1 LNYSN
6 SPPRSPLREPGFKTT
21 SPNLG
26 ATMPDTEGI
35 VTTPVD
41 LHAACLVVIR
51 GPKVGEKFD
60 LDREITVGR
69 DPTADVCLPNDA
81 LVSRTH
87 ARFTP
92 DNAGVRVADLRSTN
106 GTLVN
111 DKPTEGKYLD
121 DGDQITIGKTV
132 FKFVSSSNI
141 EAAYH
146 DHVWT
151 LTHHDALTGVHNR
164 ASFDGAIADA
174 VVRATNHGS
183 PLALVLFDI
192 DHFKRCNDTHGH
204 RAGDHVLRVVAG
216 VASQH
221 TRKGDLIARYG
232 GEEFA
237 VILHGLA
244 WPGPA
249 RFAEHLRELIAAAT
263 IEFEG
268 KSIPVTASVGVAMWG
283 PPLITAGH
291 LVELADQ
298 RLYRAKAAGR
308 NQVIAS

>member
-1 LNYSN
+1 MN
-6 SPPRSPLREPGFKTT
+6 SPNPPPGSRPHREHGFKTT
-21 SPNLG
+21 APNLG
-26 ATMPDTEGI
+26 ATMPDTEGLKAPAE
-35 VTTPVD
+35 V
-41 LHAACLVVIR
+41 HAACLVVIR

-69 DPTADVCLPNDA
+69 EITTDICLPDDG

-87 ARFTP
+87 ARFSP
-92 DNAGVRVADLRSTN
+92 DAAGVRLADLRSTN

-111 DKPTEGKYLD
+111 DKPIDGKYLD

-132 FKFVSSSNI
+132 FKFISSSNI

-146 DHVWT
+146 DHVWS
-151 LTHHDALTGVHNR
+151 LTHHDGLTGVHNR
-164 ASFDGAIADA
+164 PSFDAGIAEA
-174 VVRATNHGS
+174 VARATRQQS
-183 PLALVLFDI
+183 PLALLLFDI

-204 RAGDHVLRVVAG
+204 RAGDHVLRCVANL
-216 VASQH
+216 AAQH
-221 TRKGDLIARYG
+221 TRKGDLLARYG

-237 VILHGLA
+237 VIVHDLA

-249 RFAEHLRELIAAAT
+249 KLAEQLRALIDAAT

-268 KSIPVTASVGVAMWG
+268 NAIPVTVSIGVAMWE
-283 PPLITAGH
+283 PALRSAAQ

-298 RLYRAKAAGR
+298 RLYRAKHAGR
-308 NQVIAS
+308 NLVIAS

>member
-1 LNYSN
+1 
-6 SPPRSPLREPGFKTT
+6 
-21 SPNLG
+21 
-26 ATMPDTEGI
+26 MPDTEGMKP
-35 VTTPVD
+35 PVGPR
-41 LHAACLVVIR
+41 AACLVVIR

-69 DPTADVCLPNDA
+69 EQTTSICLPDDA

-87 ARFTP
+87 ARFSP
-92 DNAGVRVADLRSTN
+92 DAAGVRLADLCSTN

-111 DKPTEGKYLD
+111 DKPIDGKYLD

-132 FKFVSSSNI
+132 FKFISSSNI

-146 DHVWT
+146 DHVWS
-151 LTHHDALTGVHNR
+151 LTHHDGLTGVHNR
-164 ASFDGAIADA
+164 QSFDTGIAEA
-174 VVRATNHGS
+174 VARASRQAGQQA
-183 PLALVLFDI
+183 PLALLIFDI

-204 RAGDHVLRVVAG
+204 RAGDHALRTVATL
-216 VASQH
+216 AAEQ

-237 VILHGLA
+237 LIVHDLA

-249 RFAEHLRELIAAAT
+249 RFAEHLRGLIQAT
-263 IEFEG
+263 PIEFEG
-268 KSIPVTASVGVAMWG
+268 KSIGVTVSIGVAMWE
-283 PPLITAGH
+283 PALRSAAE

-298 RLYRAKAAGR
+298 RLYRAKHAGR
-308 NQVIAS
+308 NQVIAT